1 MNGVTS
7 IGSEGIVDGIQVV
20 ETVGTTLGFTLD
32 PEVGIQDGTDIG
44 ASLELKVGD
53 ALSNNDG

>member
-32 PEVGIQDGTDIG
+32 PEVGI
-44 ASLELKVGD
+44 
-53 ALSNNDG
+53 